1 MSIPLRDKTKRGW
14 HPEPTRMMSLAEH
27 PQPPHRHA
35 ELARAGRLWVGVLA
49 RDWAAYLLPP
59 EHTVTTQVGVEGVL
73 RPCKRLA
80 EGTKPFDSPP
90 ILVNGFWWLG
100 TDDAHRVLRD
110 GEAKV
115 HVLCPPDP
123 AALHQQWP
131 DDFPDAGFYVM
142 LEPAITIRKADLLW
156 LADAPGPHGPLPLIP
171 YEQAFAR
178 LNDRFNTT
186 PGEVAM
192 WISHTYPFADGNDRT
207 DRLLAYRL
215 PVLPD
220 DPKLRDEVAVH
231 GTSFLTEDDRTALSK
246 LRGLFFPRETL
257 EAFTPAVRWLTY
269 EQLAARWGG
278 EESRITDYIERTGN
292 DPMEFWPHPTRKNA
306 VLHECMFMLEQIER
320 VEAVFGLRPVAVPK
334 SAPIER
340 SKREKKHHATER
352 KNMLK
357 LIVVLAE
364 ENNID
369 LRQPYTAGA
378 ALAELLADRGH
389 EMSSDRL
396 AEWIKDARGL
406 QDSSE

>member
-1 MSIPLRDKTKRGW
+1 
-14 HPEPTRMMSLAEH
+14 
-27 PQPPHRHA
+27 
-35 ELARAGRLWVGVLA
+35 
-49 RDWAAYLLPP
+49 
-59 EHTVTTQVGVEGVL
+59 
-73 RPCKRLA
+73 
-80 EGTKPFDSPP
+80 
-90 ILVNGFWWLG
+90 LVNG
-100 TDDAHRVLRD
+100 
-110 GEAKV
+110 
-115 HVLCPPDP
+115 
-123 AALHQQWP
+123 
-131 DDFPDAGFYVM
+131 
-142 LEPAITIRKADLLW
+142 ITIQKTDLLW
-156 LADAPGPHGPLPLIP
+156 LVDAPGPHGPLPLIP
-171 YEQAFAR
+171 YEQAFAQQDAR
-178 LNDRFNTT
+178 LHTT

-220 DPKLRDEVAVH
+220 DPKLRDEAAVH

-257 EAFTPAVRWLTY
+257 EAFIPAVRWLTFA
-269 EQLAARWGG
+269 QVVARWGG
-278 EESRITDYIERTGN
+278 EESRLTDYIEGTGN
-292 DPMEFWPHPTRKNA
+292 DPMAFWPHPTRKDA
-306 VLHECMFMLEQIER
+306 TLQESMFMVEQVEQ
-320 VEAVFGLRPVAVPK
+320 VEAAFGVCPVAAPT

-340 SKREKKHHATER
+340 PKREKKHHATER